1 MALHFSLSFSIT
13 FKYGHSIPIQW
24 QFICMRSNEN
34 RHAYAEIEST
44 AGEASDPDSIEHHIQ
59 RFMVVDCLG
68 RTAQA

>member
-1 MALHFSLSFSIT
+1 MAFHFSVVLN
-13 FKYGHSIPIQW
+13 HSMPIQW